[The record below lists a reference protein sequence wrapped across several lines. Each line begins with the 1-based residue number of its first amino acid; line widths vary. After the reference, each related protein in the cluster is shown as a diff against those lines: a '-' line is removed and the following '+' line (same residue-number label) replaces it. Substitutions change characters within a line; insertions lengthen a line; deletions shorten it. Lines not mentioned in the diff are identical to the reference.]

1 MTRLLN
7 IGGAVIGI
15 VALVLQFSITV
26 PASLEAG
33 RSLVGSIVY
42 FFSFFTILT
51 NILVVLVHVSALTGR
66 PVVMQRPSWR
76 AGTGVA
82 IAVVG
87 IVYHVLLADLWL
99 PEGLFYVCDMLLH
112 YVTPALYVVWWLM
125 MAEGSLGWRHLFWWL
140 VWPIGYS
147 AYALARAPIA
157 GEVPYPFLDMA
168 VIGLPRV
175 LIAIGAIALLFI
187 AVGIVFLAYDYF
199 VGRRR
204 SRAVVNA

>member
-1 MTRLLN
+1 
-7 IGGAVIGI
+7 
-15 VALVLQFSITV
+15 
-26 PASLEAG
+26 
-33 RSLVGSIVY
+33 
-42 FFSFFTILT
+42 
-51 NILVVLVHVSALTGR
+51 
-66 PVVMQRPSWR
+66 MQGPSWR
-76 AGTGVA
+76 AGIGVA

-87 IVYHVLLADLWL
+87 IVYHVLLADLWQ